1 MRILEV
7 DNYQMLSELTAS
19 IIEAQ
24 VLLNPDCVL
33 GLATGSTPLGAYEC
47 IAEDFREGMLDF
59 SKVSTVNLDEYVGLS
74 KNHHQSYRYFMNHN
88 LFSKINVNKRKT
100 HLPDGCAQDLQQEC
114 EDYEALVEQL
124 GYPDLQLL
132 GIGHNGHIGFN
143 EPADDF
149 PAKVH
154 TVNLTESTIEAN
166 SRLFEKKEDVP
177 TMAITMGIG
186 TIMKST
192 RILLIAGADKAD
204 IVERAFKGPVTPDVP
219 ASILQMH
226 PDTTVIISKA

>member
-219 ASILQMH
+219 ASILQLH